1 MRRVCTSASAS
12 AHHIRRAQAVEV
24 LRSEFLLASRAGMTM
39 QVQDLDDVVR
49 ESRIRPSALLPVYG
63 LVGSALGS
71 LALAIPQSYSSALTK
86 VVHDVAEQSLNDS
99 IRDLASV
106 ADCGDD
112 VRETLK
118 YHRDLRSSVAEPS
131 SNAAGLPPPPT
142 PLAINS
148 RPPRLCLPTPSK

>member
-1 MRRVCTSASAS
+1 
-12 AHHIRRAQAVEV
+12 
-24 LRSEFLLASRAGMTM
+24 M

-49 ESRIRPSALLPVYG
+49 ESRSRPSALLPVYG

-118 YHRDLRSSVAEPS
+118 YHRDLRSSIAEPS
-131 SNAAGLPPPPT
+131 SHAAGLPPPDSFSSQLEAAKAVFT
-142 PLAINS
+142 TALTNAVKVADT
-148 RPPRLCLPTPSK
+148 L